1 MGVKREV
8 ELQTITTRFL
18 NLKNLGLDEETII
31 RLLEINEEDL
41 EVIKT
46 NWENKLR

>member
-31 RLLEINEEDL
+31 KLLEINEEDL
-41 EVIKT
+41 EVIKL
-46 NWENKLR
+46 NLEK

>member
-8 ELQTITTRFL
+8 ELHTLITRFL

-31 RLLEINEEDL
+31 KLLEINEEDL
-41 EVIKT
+41 EVV
-46 NWENKLR
+46 KLNLEK

>member
-18 NLKNLGLDEETII
+18 NLKSLGLDEETII
-31 RLLEINEEDL
+31 KLLEINKEDL
-41 EVIKT
+41 EVIKL
-46 NWENKLR
+46 NLENN

>member
-1 MGVKREV
+1 MGIKREV

-46 NWENKLR
+46 NLENKLR

>member
-31 RLLEINEEDL
+31 KLLEINEEDL
-41 EVIKT
+41 EAV
-46 NWENKLR
+46 KLNLEK

>member
-31 RLLEINEEDL
+31 KLLEINEEDL
-41 EVIKT
+41 EAIKL
-46 NWENKLR
+46 NLEK

>member
-8 ELQTITTRFL
+8 ELQTITARFL

-31 RLLEINEEDL
+31 KLLEINEDDL
-41 EVIKT
+41 EAIKI
-46 NWENKLR
+46 NLNH